1 LNQIHKWIGW
11 LCSMSIEEEM
21 SKIRVLGAFD
31 KFKDTLG
38 AEEVTKSVFRGLEK
52 VFPNRI
58 QTTAVTL
65 R

>member
-1 LNQIHKWIGW
+1 
-11 LCSMSIEEEM
+11 MSIEEEM